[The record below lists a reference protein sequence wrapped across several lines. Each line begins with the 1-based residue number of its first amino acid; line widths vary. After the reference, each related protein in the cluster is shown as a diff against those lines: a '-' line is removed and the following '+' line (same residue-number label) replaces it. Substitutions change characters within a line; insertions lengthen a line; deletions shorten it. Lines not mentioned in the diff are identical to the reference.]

1 MHIKNL
7 FFIAILFASY
17 GFNAQTH
24 IGYLVKDLPGDTLLA
39 STPAIIYPV
48 TGPLQ
53 QITTKSGLVPLVD
66 VVGGGTS
73 AFVYKGRGGINFY
86 RSSKKRCLRAGFLAG
101 FSPFDSLYHQ
111 NDWLVKKSRFSIDPM
126 VRFSYQPNT
135 YLNVQMGWDRNFYGE
150 GLRSLFLSDYGRS
163 CPFVSTKFS
172 AGPLRYQAMALLLK
186 TTSFQYKFNFSHFL
200 DWKITKSIH
209 FQFFESVVFN
219 SHDTLSNRPFEVSY
233 LNPLAFIRPKEY
245 AIGSGDNVIMGIG
258 GTVKIGKGL
267 MYSQFVLDEFLLSA
281 LKNNSRY
288 WGNKYGFQ
296 LGYKIATNKGK
307 WKMFYRIETNG
318 VRPYTYSHIGDQ
330 LSYSHGSMA
339 LAHPMGSNFQE
350 GLLESKGTYKS
361 VFYNAT
367 VIVGQKGVDSTFINY
382 GNNILLP
389 YTTRP
394 QDYNVYFFQGVS
406 TRFVHVQLQ
415 LGYQFKRFENLEI
428 FAEILLRASKNSLG
442 SSFTMSPLIGI
453 RTFLW
458 NDYRN
463 Y

>member
-1 MHIKNL
+1 
-7 FFIAILFASY
+7 
-17 GFNAQTH
+17 
-24 IGYLVKDLPGDTLLA
+24 
-39 STPAIIYPV
+39 
-48 TGPLQ
+48 
-53 QITTKSGLVPLVD
+53 
-66 VVGGGTS
+66 
-73 AFVYKGRGGINFY
+73 
-86 RSSKKRCLRAGFLAG
+86 
-101 FSPFDSLYHQ
+101 
-111 NDWLVKKSRFSIDPM
+111 
-126 VRFSYQPNT
+126 
-135 YLNVQMGWDRNFYGE
+135 
-150 GLRSLFLSDYGRS
+150 
-163 CPFVSTKFS
+163 
-172 AGPLRYQAMALLLK
+172 
-186 TTSFQYKFNFSHFL
+186 
-200 DWKITKSIH
+200 
-209 FQFFESVVFN
+209 VFN

-267 MYSQFVLDEFLLSA
+267 LYSQFVLDEFLLSA

-307 WKMFYRIETNG
+307 WKMFYRLETNG

-339 LAHPMGSNFQE
+339 LAHPMGSNFLE

-367 VIVGQKGVDSTFINY
+367 VIVGQKGVDSSFINY

-406 TRFVHVQLQ
+406 TRFIHVQLQ
-415 LGYQFKRFENLEI
+415 LGYQFKRFENLGI

-442 SSFTMSPLIGI
+442 SSFTLSPLIGI